1 MTKEKFQEM
10 YLKDLTGM
18 IETVDTGKRKLSY
31 ISWANAYKMAMEQ
44 DPSMSYEILEDLEGF
59 PLFSRGDCHFVKT
72 TVTMFGVTKKM
83 MLPIMDNRH
92 NSISK
97 PNSRDI
103 NDSIMRCLVKNIAMF
118 GIGLSLYTGE
128 DLEKYKE
135 SKEDKE
141 VKEVEERITPE
152 ERAKFIEVINKK
164 YSKEDIDK
172 AIYLVKENGRFEFN
186 IYTASKKELNYLKAT
201 LRSLKTA

>member
-18 IETVDTGKRKLSY
+18 IETVDTGKRKLLY

-141 VKEVEERITPE
+141 VKEVEEQITPE

>member
-18 IETVDTGKRKLSY
+18 IETADTGKRKLSY

-103 NDSIMRCLVKNIAMF
+103 NDSIMRCLVKNIALF

-128 DLEKYKE
+128 DLEKYEE

-141 VKEVEERITPE
+141 VKEVEEQITPE

>member
-18 IETVDTGKRKLSY
+18 IEIVDTGKRKLSY

-44 DPSMSYEILEDLEGF
+44 DPTMSYEILEDSEGF
-59 PLFSRGDCHFVKT
+59 PLFSRGECHFVKT
-72 TVTMFGVTKKM
+72 TVTMFGVTKNM

-92 NSISK
+92 NSITK

-135 SKEDKE
+135 PKEVKE
-141 VKEVEERITPE
+141 VKEVEEQITPE

-164 YSKEDIDK
+164 YSKEEIEK
-172 AIYLVKENGRFEFN
+172 AICLVKENGRFKFD
-186 IYTASKKELNYLKAT
+186 IYTASKKELNYLKVM
-201 LRSLKTA
+201 LKTVKTA

>member
-1 MTKEKFQEM
+1 
-10 YLKDLTGM
+10 
-18 IETVDTGKRKLSY
+18 
-31 ISWANAYKMAMEQ
+31 
-44 DPSMSYEILEDLEGF
+44 
-59 PLFSRGDCHFVKT
+59 
-72 TVTMFGVTKKM
+72 
-83 MLPIMDNRH
+83 
-92 NSISK
+92 
-97 PNSRDI
+97 
-103 NDSIMRCLVKNIAMF
+103 MRCLVKNIAMF

-141 VKEVEERITPE
+141 VKEVEEQITPE

>member
-10 YLKDLTGM
+10 YLKDLIGM

-31 ISWANAYKMAMEQ
+31 IRWANAYKMAMEQ

-141 VKEVEERITPE
+141 VKEVEEQITPE